1 MVGVI
6 KGHIPRAD
14 SKDNHM
20 DPKWVRV
27 IAIVVVVGVVAA
39 GVGGYF
45 YFSSKASSSACNL
58 HGGSTITVDQ
68 AEAAETADP
77 QVAFSTPGWG
87 IVQQLYQTLVMYNGT
102 SYTTF
107 SGELAKNWST
117 SADRFHWNF
126 TLWPTARFSNGD
138 SINAYVEWYSLY
150 RLLALQGIDQ
160 YLLSENFW
168 YPGVNYYS
176 GTTANQAAVTALIN
190 QLNSFN
196 FENPTASELAV
207 MEAGNQSFQVINPNT
222 IELNLGNGYIGAV
235 PYTYLLAEMATPGA
249 ATVDPVAIN
258 ANGGISGTTNA
269 WMTTHAAGSGPY
281 NLSAFS
287 VSGYTLSPNGNYWG
301 SSLATQEPWNNNI
314 QPARD
319 SIQVIYQG
327 DPAINIQDLKSGT
340 VAASS
345 FAYLGPAS
353 IQQLMGLPCITVT
366 NFGAQEPVFSG
377 AGGSWW
383 MYMNQS
389 QFPFSNI
396 LVREAIVHAINY
408 SQIITD
414 VFGGYAFQ
422 WVGPVPPGHPYYNPG
437 NVAPYP
443 YNLTLARQEMKAA
456 GFSGQ
461 PGGVPHVYN
470 YAYLTTGPSWEQ
482 MAVLLQND
490 LAQIGIAINPVPIT
504 LQTFYIEQ
512 TIDPSTGQCTTST
525 NQNGGPFPLGQD
537 FYSSDYISPDDWTQQ
552 NVLSYGSANICN
564 SGYHNASMDALVLQA
579 AGDNNPANLTA
590 DYSLMT
596 QTLYQNYTDAWLIVP
611 VLFNAYNQNLQG
623 IFPTPMGSTVLSSMQ
638 YNTMYVS

>member
-6 KGHIPRAD
+6 KGDIPRAD

-437 NVAPYP
+437 NVAP
-443 YNLTLARQEMKAA
+443 
-456 GFSGQ
+456 
-461 PGGVPHVYN
+461 
-470 YAYLTTGPSWEQ
+470 
-482 MAVLLQND
+482 
-490 LAQIGIAINPVPIT
+490 
-504 LQTFYIEQ
+504 
-512 TIDPSTGQCTTST
+512 
-525 NQNGGPFPLGQD
+525 
-537 FYSSDYISPDDWTQQ
+537 
-552 NVLSYGSANICN
+552 
-564 SGYHNASMDALVLQA
+564 
-579 AGDNNPANLTA
+579 
-590 DYSLMT
+590 
-596 QTLYQNYTDAWLIVP
+596 
-611 VLFNAYNQNLQG
+611 
-623 IFPTPMGSTVLSSMQ
+623 
-638 YNTMYVS
+638 